1 MTCAIWERQ
10 RDGGV
15 TVCGDVASAIV
26 NNWPMCQAHQD
37 EWSHHLPSLQKSILL
52 SDRQGK

>member
-1 MTCAIWERQ
+1 MTCQIWKRHK
-10 RDGGV
+10 DGGV
-15 TVCGDVASAIV
+15 AVCGGVVSGIV

-37 EWSHHLPSLQKSILL
+37 EWSRHLPSPQKSILL